1 MYSDYNDS
9 SNKNRFSFL
18 PSVKVLGIIVIIE
31 LFVFIAVIY
40 FKNTNKNNGLVTV
53 AFDNNTEYVL
63 ANDSKKL
70 GFKINGKT
78 YNGDYSDIDIKL
90 DNSLLAS
97 VNNGVITTGN
107 MLGSTNMMVTYNE
120 KHTALGKIIVYIGDR
135 NIVAK
140 GISVPDEQLVLKLSS
155 TFDLFKSISVTPEN
169 GYIEKMEYSNSNNSV
184 IKINEKGQIEALSF
198 GESEI
203 TIIAN
208 DNLRKSFKVIVTN
221 SDENQGFV
229 PEGQTIDKEV
239 EEISFNQKEITINN
253 NIATLQLNKNDIY
266 ELKPVITPND
276 ATNKALT
283 FEVIDKRVIS
293 ITPSVDNSSVT
304 ITALKD
310 GTTTVTARSSNGKIG
325 VLTVEVATVSDR
337 ITEEEEQTTKKATLY
352 CKSNLVYTGSSMA
365 IATCSNC
372 TIVSNEYAKGSEKSE
387 KTYTVTAKANNGY
400 LFANGNDTYSIS
412 CTVKP
417 KASDEKTTSTK
428 ENKVSLA
435 CTDAYVGSSGTC
447 TFNTED
453 KSVILIS
460 AYTLGDAKSLC
471 TVTSISNGVV
481 KFKCLK
487 PGKVT
492 IYGVPNPSRTFAYG
506 YLECL
511 EKK

>member
-31 LFVFIAVIY
+31 LFVFIAVII
-40 FKNTNKNNGLVTV
+40 FKNNSKNNGLVTI
-53 AFDNNTEYVL
+53 AFNNNPEYIL

-70 GFKINGKT
+70 DFKINGKT
-78 YNGDYSDIDIKL
+78 YNGDYGDIDIKL

-97 VNNGVITTGN
+97 VNNGVLTTGN
-107 MLGSTNMMVTYNE
+107 MLGSTNMTITYNE
-120 KHTALGKIIVYIGDR
+120 KHIALGKIIVYIGDR

-155 TFDLFKSISVTPEN
+155 TFDLFNNISVTPEN
-169 GYIEKMEYSNSNNSV
+169 GYLEKMEYSNSNNSV
-184 IKINEKGQIEALSF
+184 IRINEKGQIEALSL

-203 TIIAN
+203 TIISN

-221 SDENQGFV
+221 NDENLGFV

-239 EEISFNQKEITINN
+239 QEISFNQKEITINN
-253 NIATLQLNKNDIY
+253 NIATLQLNKNDLY
-266 ELKPVITPND
+266 NLRPVITPND

-283 FEVIDKRVIS
+283 FEVLDKRVLS
-293 ITPSVDNSSVT
+293 ITPNADSTAVK
-304 ITALKD
+304 ITALNV
-310 GTTTVTARSSNGKIG
+310 GTTTITARSSNGKMG

-337 ITEEEEQTTKKATLY
+337 ITEEEEPVTKKATLY
-352 CKSNLVYTGSSMA
+352 CKSNLVYTGSFMA

-372 TIVSNEYAKGSEKSE
+372 TIISNEYAKGSEKSE
-387 KTYTVTAKANNGY
+387 KTYTVTAKANDGY
-400 LFANGNDTYSIS
+400 LFANGKDTYSIS

-417 KASDEKTTSTK
+417 KTSDEKTTTPK
-428 ENKVSLA
+428 ENKLSLT
-435 CTDAYVGSSGTC
+435 CQDVYVGSSGTC
-447 TFNTED
+447 TLNTED
-453 KSVILIS
+453 KSVILLS
-460 AYTLGDAKSLC
+460 AYTLGDSKSLC
-471 TVTSISNGVV
+471 TVTSTSNSVV

-492 IYGVPNPSRTFAYG
+492 INGATNLSRTVAYG

-511 EKK
+511 EKN